1 MPAPREPELLVRAAR
16 LYHLEGYSQ
25 QEVARELGTSRS
37 NVSRMLAA
45 ALELGIVEIRIHD
58 PAGRDQELEQ
68 ALRTRFGLDEA
79 VVAAR
84 GEDRPLDRVGQL
96 AATWLLGSIKD
107 GMTVALS
114 WGHALQSMVWAT
126 TTDQPIAVEL
136 VQLVGGLSSVASEIT
151 GQELV
156 RELAARLGASYRYLH
171 APAVLTSP
179 AGRDALLA
187 ERSIAAS
194 LDAARS
200 ADIAVVG
207 VGTAGYGSSAAV
219 LKSLQ
224 LTPEERA
231 AYEAAAPVGDLAA
244 RFFDAEGR
252 AVGGPVA
259 DRVLAVSLD
268 DIRRI
273 PTVVGV
279 AAGREKARGLH
290 GALAG
295 GLLDVLICDQ
305 AAARGVLGMTEEE
318 S

>member
-1 MPAPREPELLVRAAR
+1 MPAPREPGMLVRVAR

-45 ALELGIVEIRIHD
+45 ALELGIVEVRIHD
-58 PAGRDQELEQ
+58 PAGRDQDLEQ
-68 ALRTRFGLDEA
+68 ALRARFGLDEV

-84 GEDRPLDRVGQL
+84 GEDRPTDRVGQL
-96 AATWLLGSIKD
+96 AATWLLSSVKD

-114 WGHALQSMVWAT
+114 WGRALQSMVWAV
-126 TTDQPIAVEL
+126 TTDQPLSIEL

-179 AGRDALLA
+179 AARDALLA

-194 LDAARS
+194 LDAARG
-200 ADIAVVG
+200 ADVAFVG
-207 VGTAGYGSSAAV
+207 VGTAGHGSSAA
-219 LKSLQ
+219 LLTSLQ
-224 LTPEERA
+224 LTAEERA
-231 AYEAAAPVGDLAA
+231 AYETARPVGDIAA
-244 RFFDAEGR
+244 RFFDREGR

-268 DIRRI
+268 DIRNI
-273 PTVVGV
+273 PTVVAV
-279 AAGREKARGLH
+279 AAGREKARGLS
-290 GALAG
+290 GALNG

-305 AAARGVLGMTEEE
+305 AAARGVLGLSEGEA
-318 S
+318 